1 MYRYKQKAYDKNVQ
15 LKMFKLVYNVHIL
28 IQTPKKEECFYGSTE
43 NSCTV
48 LRHNF
53 VQFIIDH
60 SGY

>member
-1 MYRYKQKAYDKNVQ
+1 MTKTYS

-28 IQTPKKEECFYGSTE
+28 IQKSKQEECFNGSTE

-48 LRHNF
+48 LWHSF